1 MDGRQHGS
9 APAHRSVAGIVCRNG
24 SFLLGKRINQ
34 GAMGGRWEFLGGKAE
49 PGETLHDAL
58 IREFLEET
66 GCRITVGDFLCSVQF
81 SNASGPVELSAF
93 AVTLPDSF
101 SADRLSLP
109 EHTDLAW
116 FRFSEI
122 PSLYLV
128 DSDRKLLPG
137 LAAWFAAGE

>member
-1 MDGRQHGS
+1 
-9 APAHRSVAGIVCRNG
+9 
-24 SFLLGKRINQ
+24 
-34 GAMGGRWEFLGGKAE
+34 MGGRWEFLGGKAE

-101 SADRLSLP
+101 SADRLSFP

>member
-49 PGETLHDAL
+49 
-58 IREFLEET
+58 ET

-93 AVTLPDSF
+93 AVTLPDGF